1 MESFDDLVV
10 PQLKDMKFTGIWR
23 LTLLL
28 SNYGDSV
35 YLSTGELD
43 FDTPKNVTRAA
54 EEAIRSGKT
63 HYVDPMGLPELRE
76 EISKKLKRD
85 NSIDVGPDQVFVTVG
100 GQEAISTVFQAVV
113 RSGDKVLLITPSYP
127 PYFDAVQI
135 RGAKVQQVPLLRED
149 GGYRLDLELVK
160 EGMRGARV
168 VVINNPSNPT
178 GYVMDEEEV
187 RALVDLAVDEHVLV
201 VSDEIYEKMN
211 YSGKKL
217 VSPASLAPDN
227 VITINGFSK
236 AYAMTGWRIGYM
248 AVPKEFVEPLKIV
261 HHTNVICASSI
272 SQYAALE
279 ALRGPQESVVKMVH
293 EYKER
298 MEMLY
303 EGLAALP
310 DVDVVKPD
318 GAIYVF
324 PDFSKY
330 DRDDEAFALNLAERA
345 HVATVPGSGFGQ
357 GGGGHL
363 RLTFAASRESIRE
376 AVSRISQFVSSL

>member
-35 YLSTGELD
+35 YLSTGEPD